1 MELDVK
7 IIGNEFMYQEVNE
20 KLNKLVHIV
29 FEHRILL
36 RYKPGRIVNRRK
48 VHGWVLAIKVW
59 NLIKI
64 LHVVCKLFRV
74 TEKKLGLGIVL
85 LF

>member
-1 MELDVK
+1 MDVK

-36 RYKPGRIVNRRK
+36 RYKPVRIVNRRK

-64 LHVVCKLFRV
+64 LHVICNLLRV
-74 TEKKLGLGIVL
+74 TKKKLGLDIVL